1 MYDTYQIYRGIVD
14 RAACEA
20 LDQTWDVV
28 SSPQFTLSPGSAL
41 MAISLCPAMSY
52 ARLADVA
59 RSNALLW
66 TEAGL
71 QMQERTTRGVA
82 AGRAISRPLVLA
94 AVAYDIFLGYITLH
108 ERSRWFPSLVQAR
121 DWRWQHERGASRVL
135 ETAAT
140 LGGALIKACQFA
152 STRPDLLPAAYIHAL
167 IPLQDRM
174 PPHPWPEIERAIQ
187 SELRQP
193 LADVFAEIEREPV
206 AAASIAQVHRA
217 RLGDGRRV
225 AVKVQ
230 YPEIQDLVATD
241 LAALDRLVKAVARLA
256 PTIQL
261 QPIVEYL
268 RATLPLELDFVH
280 EAQAMAQLR
289 TALQARPDVVVP
301 AVVPELSTSRLIV
314 MEYMEGI
321 KITDREAMER
331 AGISTSA
338 VAKLLND
345 VYAEQMLR
353 LGILHADPHPGNLL
367 VQAGEYGPRLVLLDH
382 GLTVPLAP
390 ALVESLRQMVQALLQ
405 GDFGGLGQALVGAGV
420 QLDDAVNVAGLV
432 GLVGVLLG
440 NAQAEE
446 GEEAEAAEE
455 RARPGGGMVAGVRLG
470 KSIGS
475 IPVDLLLVGRV
486 LGLLDGISKQ
496 LDPGIDTLEIVSHY
510 S

>member
-1 MYDTYQIYRGIVD
+1 
-14 RAACEA
+14 
-20 LDQTWDVV
+20 
-28 SSPQFTLSPGSAL
+28 
-41 MAISLCPAMSY
+41 MSY
-52 ARLADVA
+52 ARLTDVA

-66 TEAGL
+66 AETGL
-71 QMQERTTRGVA
+71 QLQERTTRGMP

-108 ERSRWFPSLVQAR
+108 ERARWLPSLVQAK

-152 STRPDLLPAAYIHAL
+152 STRPDLLPAGYIHAL
-167 IPLQDRM
+167 TPLQDRM
-174 PPHPWPEIERAIQ
+174 PPHPWPEIERSIQ
-187 SELRQP
+187 NELHQP
-193 LADVFAEIEREPV
+193 PSDVFAEIEQEPV

-217 RLGDGRRV
+217 RLQDGRWV

-230 YPEIQDLVATD
+230 YPQISDLVATD
-241 LAALDRLVKAVARLA
+241 LAVLEQLVKAVAKISPA
-256 PTIQL
+256 IQL
-261 QPIVEYL
+261 QPIVDYL
-268 RATLPLELDFVH
+268 RATLPLELDFAH

-289 TALQARPDVVVP
+289 TALQDRPDVIVP
-301 AVVPELSTSRLIV
+301 AIVPELSTSRLIV
-314 MEYMEGI
+314 MEYIDGI
-321 KITDREAMER
+321 KVTDREAIEQ
-331 AGISTSA
+331 AGISTRA

-367 VQAGEYGPRLVLLDH
+367 VQAGDHGPRLVLLDH

-390 ALVESLRQMVQALLQ
+390 KLVESMRQMVQALVT
-405 GDFGGLGQALVGAGV
+405 GDFERLRQALVAAGV
-420 QLDDAVNVAGLV
+420 QLDEGVDVAGLL

-440 NAQAEE
+440 NARADEE
-446 GEEAEAAEE
+446 DEDFEEVETAKEF
-455 RARPGGGMVAGVRLG
+455 ARPGGGIATGVRLG

-475 IPVDLLLVGRV
+475 IPVDLLLVGRA

-510 S
+510 A